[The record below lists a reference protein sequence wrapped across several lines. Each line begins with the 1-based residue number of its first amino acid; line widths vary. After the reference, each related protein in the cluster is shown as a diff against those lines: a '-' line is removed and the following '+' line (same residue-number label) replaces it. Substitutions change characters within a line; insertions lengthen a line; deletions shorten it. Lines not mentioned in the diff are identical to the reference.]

1 MESVGPLW
9 SPGKERVERANLS
22 RFLKFVQSEC
32 DEQVQSWPDLYD
44 FSIRRP
50 ERFWTAVWDFCGI
63 RASGEREPVLIDAD
77 RMPGARWFPNVRLN
91 FAQNLL
97 RHRDERCALW
107 FRGETGQTQELS

>member
-77 RMPGARWFPNVRLN
+77 RMPGARWFPDVR
-91 FAQNLL
+91 AQL
-97 RHRDERCALW
+97 RPEPAAPPRRAL
-107 FRGETGQTQELS
+107 RALCSAARPARPAN